1 MSIARLGEQLLLVGS
16 RPLTSNKTGEGA
28 AVLSQSRQSED
39 KACCLL
45 CGRFWWNFT
54 MHVLFYQK
62 EFLLINVTFP
72 TQWIISHTGY
82 HYIFG
87 IKTRTVV
94 EKV

>member
-1 MSIARLGEQLLLVGS
+1 
-16 RPLTSNKTGEGA
+16 
-28 AVLSQSRQSED
+28 
-39 KACCLL
+39 
-45 CGRFWWNFT
+45 

-62 EFLLINVTFP
+62 ESLLINVTLP
-72 TQWIISHTGY
+72 TRWIISYTGY

>member
-45 CGRFWWNFT
+45 CG

-62 EFLLINVTFP
+62 ESLLINVTFP
-72 TQWIISHTGY
+72 TRWIISHTGY

>member
-1 MSIARLGEQLLLVGS
+1 MWAAALLPRTKQGKGQLYSVKAVRARTKHVIYYVADFDGI
-16 RPLTSNKTGEGA
+16 
-28 AVLSQSRQSED
+28 
-39 KACCLL
+39 
-45 CGRFWWNFT
+45 FT

-72 TQWIISHTGY
+72 TRWIISHTGY